1 MTKLHIY
8 LAAKP
13 ESTIGIDLINTKLV
27 CSEGGPEV
35 RSVLCSIEIQ
45 RVGMLHRLA
54 SKIYEP
60 KESLLV
66 RVPQQ

>member
-1 MTKLHIY
+1 MLD
-8 LAAKP
+8 A
-13 ESTIGIDLINTKLV
+13 V

-35 RSVLCSIEIQ
+35 RSVLYSIEIEIQ
-45 RVGMLHRLA
+45 RVGMLQPLA